1 MKCDLFGGRVCV
13 CVCVYP
19 LDFKHS
25 LNLWHPVGFGA
36 RLLERAGPSTW
47 NLDPHGRFPAP
58 TAVPFGSAR
67 PRSAPFGPARLRS
80 PAALRG
86 APPARPPLPSDSGA
100 AIGGAGGAG
109 HLCSARLGCIG
120 WGEEEVERE
129 REEERTQVQAVIS
142 RGKERN
148 SDRSSSRATVSRT
161 PLSSSSSQRLIRM
174 RVGERDCCLA
184 LTKN

>member
-1 MKCDLFGGRVCV
+1 M
-13 CVCVYP
+13 YP

-25 LNLWHPVGFGA
+25 LSLWHPVGFGA
-36 RLLERAGPSTW
+36 RRLERAGPSAW
-47 NLDPHGRFPAP
+47 NLDPRGSFPAP
-58 TAVPFGSAR
+58 TAGPLGSAR
-67 PRSAPFGPARLRS
+67 VRSGPLGPARLRS

-120 WGEEEVERE
+120 WGEEGEKEEEE

-148 SDRSSSRATVSRT
+148 SDRSSSRATVSRN